1 VWGTYKVSASPF
13 ASRTSGNWMTV
24 MAEPE
29 AKPEPE
35 VKQKRFFCENCEQEL
50 FLSAVYCDKCGG
62 KIEWPEEYDSIHSE
76 REDESDADK
85 DDSESED

>member
-1 VWGTYKVSASPF
+1 
-13 ASRTSGNWMTV
+13 MTV
-24 MAEPE
+24 LAEPE
-29 AKPEPE
+29 AKLESE

-76 REDESDADK
+76 KEHETDADK
-85 DDSESED
+85 HHSESED